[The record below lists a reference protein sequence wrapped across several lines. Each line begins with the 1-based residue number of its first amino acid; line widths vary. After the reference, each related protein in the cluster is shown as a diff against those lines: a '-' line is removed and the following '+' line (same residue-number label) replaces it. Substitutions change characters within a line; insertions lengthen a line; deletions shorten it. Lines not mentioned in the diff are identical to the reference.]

1 MEETK
6 QPNVKV
12 LKGKLILETNNGI
25 TEVRPFTKTH
35 LVKFIGYYKVG
46 DESVVSDD
54 PYIYIYRGKI
64 TKNTIKIPGSIYK
77 KANGD
82 YLWIAHDPQNA
93 DKYHLSKCI
102 EISKET
108 ILEKLNDPNLKL
120 HQVTPA
126 LLETSDGEIFA
137 PPIRETD
144 DILKRVIKTT
154 LQNMRINIKSLKSK
168 FSNDY
173 DLNNLKSQLVKEGA
187 MSSKY
192 FIRWAEI
199 LDINIEVIVTNK
211 PGSNKLP
218 DEVTVV
224 MK

>member
-1 MEETK
+1 MK
-6 QPNVKV
+6 
-12 LKGKLILETNNGI
+12 
-25 TEVRPFTKTH
+25 
-35 LVKFIGYYKVG
+35 
-46 DESVVSDD
+46 
-54 PYIYIYRGKI
+54 
-64 TKNTIKIPGSIYK
+64 
-77 KANGD
+77 
-82 YLWIAHDPQNA
+82 
-93 DKYHLSKCI
+93 
-102 EISKET
+102 
-108 ILEKLNDPNLKL
+108 
-120 HQVTPA
+120 
-126 LLETSDGEIFA
+126 
-137 PPIRETD
+137 
-144 DILKRVIKTT
+144 
-154 LQNMRINIKSLKSK
+154 INIKSLKNK